1 MLEYIYPIICKL
13 MLRYICLEVPGPASA
28 AAVDAFVERF
38 RAIMGDKTAELRVM
52 DLKESVTPTEVVEA
66 IAAVVGYFSF
76 DIKVVEIRKAAAGL
90 GTV

>member
-1 MLEYIYPIICKL
+1 
-13 MLRYICLEVPGPASA
+13 
-28 AAVDAFVERF
+28 
-38 RAIMGDKTAELRVM
+38 MGDKTAELRVM

-66 IAAVVGYFSF
+66 IAALVGYFSF